1 MLLIISVFFVIVRLY
16 IEKSLLLRS
25 ETNFCQQI
33 ERRGYSVKN
42 EKVDIVTIGNIV
54 KETIFLTDKIVGPVL
69 GSPCA
74 YTSLALAKAGKSTG
88 IVTYCGEEMQ
98 KIIEREPVSYTH
110 LTLPTTPYV

>member
-1 MLLIISVFFVIVRLY
+1 M
-16 IEKSLLLRS
+16 
-25 ETNFCQQI
+25 
-33 ERRGYSVKN
+33 KN

-98 KIIEREPVSYTH
+98 KIITAHGGYNGMHSLYVYDRESFDLSGRCEKQGRVF
-110 LTLPTTPYV
+110 